1 MAIPAEQAEVAA
13 YLASLSGAT
22 PLETHISAVF
32 LGAET
37 VWKLKK
43 AVRLTFLDF
52 STLESRHHFV
62 MREFALNT
70 PAAPGLYQGVRA
82 VIRRPDGQLALDSA
96 PPPHANVLDWVLQMA
111 RVPDGAF
118 LDRIAR
124 SGQFTPALADEL
136 GDAVAAYHRHL
147 PPITT
152 TDPASALRQVI
163 ASNEQAAL
171 ATDLPPDRVRTWHTA
186 AQALLLAIAYQL
198 RKRAAK
204 GYIRRAHG
212 DLHLGNL
219 CRWRGRIV
227 PFDALEFD
235 EDLATIDL
243 GYDLAFLLMDLD
255 QLVGRPA
262 ANRTMN
268 RYIARTGDV
277 GLVRFLPLFLSS
289 RALIRAHVV
298 ARSSS
303 ATPALP
309 YLDAAEAYLHPAKP
323 ILLAIG
329 GLPGTGKSTLARAL
343 APALGRAPGAVIL
356 RSDEI
361 RKHLHGVAPEIRLPA
376 DAYTAAVSSRVFA
389 TLATHARDIA
399 SAGHAIIAD
408 ATFLDPA
415 HRALIADAARIAKI
429 PFLGIWLTAPLPMLE
444 ARIGARTADASDAT
458 IDVLRATVARGADG
472 GDWTRIDTTDA
483 DAAMRLARE
492 IVTGTPGL

>member
-1 MAIPAEQAEVAA
+1 MAIPAEQAEAVAFLTD
-13 YLASLSGAT
+13 LAGSA

-32 LGAET
+32 LGAQT

-52 STLESRHHFV
+52 STLDARRHFIA
-62 MREFALNT
+62 REFALNA

-82 VIRRPDGQLALDSA
+82 VIRGADGRLALECA
-96 PPPHANVLDWVLQMA
+96 PAPHADVVDWVLQMA
-111 RVPDGAF
+111 RVPDEAF

-124 SGQFTPALADEL
+124 SGGLTPAMLDEL
-136 GDAVAAYHRHL
+136 GDVVAAYHRPL

-152 TDPASALRQVI
+152 TDPASALRQVL
-163 ASNEQAAL
+163 AANEQAAL

-186 AQALLLAIAYQL
+186 AQNLLRTIAPQL
-198 RKRAAK
+198 RGRAAQ
-204 GYIRRAHG
+204 GFIRRAHG

-219 CRWRGRIV
+219 CRWQGRIV

-235 EDLATIDL
+235 EELATIDL

-255 QLVGRPA
+255 LQVVRAA
-262 ANRTMN
+262 ANRVLN

-277 GLVRFLPLFLSS
+277 GLVRFLPLFLST

-303 ATPALP
+303 AAPALP
-309 YLDAAEAYLHPAKP
+309 YLDAAAAYPRPVTPML
-323 ILLAIG
+323 IAIG

-343 APALGRAPGAVIL
+343 APGLGRAPGAVVL

-361 RKHLHGVAPEIRLPA
+361 RKRLHNVAPEIRLPVE
-376 DAYTAAVSSRVFA
+376 AYAEAVSSNVFA
-389 TLATHARDIA
+389 TLTADAEMVA
-399 SAGHAIIAD
+399 AGGHAVIAD

-415 HRALIADAARIAKI
+415 HRAAIAAAAGAANI
-429 PFLGIWLTAPLPMLE
+429 PFLGIWLTAPLPVLE
-444 ARIGARTADASDAT
+444 ARIGGRTADASDAT
-458 IDVLRATVARGADG
+458 VDVLRATVARGADG
-472 GDWTRIDTTDA
+472 GDWTRIDATDA
-483 DAAMRLARE
+483 DAALRQARE
-492 IVTGTPGL
+492 IILGSPGL